1 MTLFSNRRLEEF
13 QSQLAEEKDKVAHLN
28 EQVQQE
34 KSHKEREL
42 KEARETHHSQINE
55 LQEKIS
61 GLVVFD
67 LVPCS
72 AIRITG
78 SRILCDQSLL

>member
-1 MTLFSNRRLEEF
+1 M
-13 QSQLAEEKDKVAHLN
+13 AEEKDKVAHLN

-34 KSHKEREL
+34 KSHKDREL
-42 KEARETHHSQINE
+42 KEAKETHHSQIND

-67 LVPCS
+67 LVPCFGHS
-72 AIRITG
+72 HNWVKN
-78 SRILCDQSLL
+78 SV